1 MVPDRNATLIQ
12 LSLIYGLI
20 YSVFILA
27 LTIAVT
33 VSFINSLIDY
43 YLCSSTVY
51 RSYQSNYGAWREP
64 ILFCVY
70 IYTPKKL
77 SFN

>member
-1 MVPDRNATLIQ
+1 MMVPDRNATVIQ
-12 LSLIYGLI
+12 FSQIYGLN

-43 YLCSSTVY
+43 YLCSSAVH
-51 RSYQSNYGAWREP
+51 RSYRSNYG
-64 ILFCVY
+64 V
-70 IYTPKKL
+70 
-77 SFN
+77 